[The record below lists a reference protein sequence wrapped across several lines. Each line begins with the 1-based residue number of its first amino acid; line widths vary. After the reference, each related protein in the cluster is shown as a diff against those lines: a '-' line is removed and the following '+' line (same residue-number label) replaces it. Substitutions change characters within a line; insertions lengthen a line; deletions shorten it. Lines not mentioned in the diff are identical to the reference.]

1 MNKVILMGRLTRDPE
16 VRYSAGENALAIARY
31 TLAVDRRFRRD
42 GEATA
47 DFISCVVFG
56 RGAEFAEKYF
66 HQGIRIVVSG
76 RIQTGSYTN
85 RDGQKVYTTEVVVEE
100 QEFAERE
107 KEPAT
112 LADLGARVQRAQAT
126 IPFVLDG
133 QVLAENLTT
142 CGKDA
147 AWLERTAQANSLLL
161 ECGHLRC
168 EGCARCDREG
178 EKQPFFLS
186 GQPHPVH

>member
-47 DFISCVVFG
+47 DFINCISFG
-56 RGAEFAEKYF
+56 RTAEFAEKYF
-66 HQGIRIVVSG
+66 RQGLKIVVSG

-100 QEFAERE
+100 QEFAES
-107 KEPAT
+107 KSASDNYAASHPQTSAPAPSMPAPGAAS
-112 LADLGARVQRAQAT
+112 ADGFMN
-126 IPFVLDG
+126 IPDVID
-133 QVLAENLTT
+133 EELTF
-142 CGKDA
+142 
-147 AWLERTAQANSLLL
+147 N
-161 ECGHLRC
+161 
-168 EGCARCDREG
+168 
-178 EKQPFFLS
+178 
-186 GQPHPVH
+186 

>member
-85 RDGQKVYTTEVVVEE
+85 REGQKVYTTEVVVDE
-100 QEFAERE
+100 QEFAES
-107 KEPAT
+107 KSASDNYAASQPQQNAAPSMPSPSAAS
-112 LADLGARVQRAQAT
+112 ADGFMN
-126 IPFVLDG
+126 IPDG
-133 QVLAENLTT
+133 IDEEL
-142 CGKDA
+142 
-147 AWLERTAQANSLLL
+147 
-161 ECGHLRC
+161 
-168 EGCARCDREG
+168 
-178 EKQPFFLS
+178 PFN
-186 GQPHPVH
+186 